1 MKMITK
7 KIIANKLLAYLQH
20 RLSLEDLTDW
30 AEQSLMDS
38 SYEDDNFH
46 TIRNTLAQLGLAD
59 VKSFGLEWKDCEAIM
74 EKLGFKL
81 EVNALEIA

>member
-1 MKMITK
+1 MITK
-7 KIIANKLLAYLQH
+7 KIIADKLLAYLQH
-20 RLSLEDLTDW
+20 KLSIDELTDW
-30 AEQSLMDS
+30 AEQSLLDS

-46 TIRNTLAQLGLAD
+46 TIRNTLAKLGLAD